1 MKCVID
7 INAVIDIE
15 KSVEDQVRNLD
26 ESGMNDFVNGMKE
39 EIKDLFS
46 KDFDILFIKEEL
58 HDVNENKRFYFAV
71 MVYFMVVIKKMQ

>member
-39 EIKDLFS
+39 EIKDSLIDGVFYGCNQE
-46 KDFDILFIKEEL
+46 DAIKITIDCKISE
-58 HDVNENKRFYFAV
+58 
-71 MVYFMVVIKKMQ
+71 